1 MILDPILAVDL
12 VEILRAHEHACKA
25 RDALDAIRRQSS
37 LQASPLTVETQRVR
51 EELETLVVTASL
63 EEQRRENEKDDHP

>member
-1 MILDPILAVDL
+1 MTLDPVLAVDL
-12 VEILRAHEHACKA
+12 VEILRSHEHACKA
-25 RDALDAIRRQSS
+25 RDALEAIRRQGS

-63 EEQRRENEKDDHP
+63 EEQRRELEQGPPE